1 MLINKIKIVQKY
13 VFLIKTNQ
21 KSVFF
26 NLIIYKKTIR
36 FIAINGDKGE
46 QKIPKSSDCVCIA
59 LTLFLHSRYK

>member
-26 NLIIYKKTIR
+26 NLLSIKK
-36 FIAINGDKGE
+36 
-46 QKIPKSSDCVCIA
+46 
-59 LTLFLHSRYK
+59 